1 MKFFYLVL
9 LPIFLYSQE
18 KKSTFDL
25 ILNVGVSPAQV
36 HGDAYSGFH
45 KVGFEGGQMPLYR
58 RLPKRGFVSLSKQFD
73 GQVTLTDLQK
83 LGLAEIDLVTLKKSG
98 LVSGLTKSVKIIKT
112 GELSMAITVRGIL
125 ATAGA
130 KAAVEAAGGKFVEAV

>member
-1 MKFFYLVL
+1 MRGEILKTESWSQFHQKHHSERFHYSTRNEKFVRQN
-9 LPIFLYSQE
+9 SR
-18 KKSTFDL
+18 
-25 ILNVGVSPAQV
+25 
-36 HGDAYSGFH
+36 SGGYH
-45 KVGFEGGQMPLYR
+45 KAGFEGGQMPMYR

-130 KAAVEAAGGKFVEAV
+130 KAAVEAAGGKFVEAA